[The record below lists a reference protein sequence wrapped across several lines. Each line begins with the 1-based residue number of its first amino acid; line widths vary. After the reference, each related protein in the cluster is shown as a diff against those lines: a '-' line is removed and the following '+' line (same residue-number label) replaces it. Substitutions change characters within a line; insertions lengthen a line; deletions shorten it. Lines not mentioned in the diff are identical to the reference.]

1 MFIVVVHTCGIDI
14 ISVTSDLSHLKI
26 KSCVIPLP
34 VRKLTSDVREEF
46 PPEKSSN
53 QSMSN

>member
-26 KSCVIPLP
+26 KSCVIPHP
-34 VRKLTSDVREEF
+34 VRKLTSDVREEL
-46 PPEKSSN
+46 PPKKIVKPEHV
-53 QSMSN
+53 